1 MQAARRHA
9 PEPEMDGIYLDYN
22 ATTPIDPAVA
32 EAMLPFVHGLF
43 GNPSSGHAFADAM
56 GGQANDVD
64 AEWLAVRDQ
73 AEVS

>member
-32 EAMLPFVHGLF
+32 EAMLPFVRGLF

-56 GGQANDVD
+56 GGEANDVD

-73 AEVS
+73 TEVS

>member
-1 MQAARRHA
+1 
-9 PEPEMDGIYLDYN
+9 MDGIYLDYN

-32 EAMLPFVHGLF
+32 EAMLPYVHGRF
-43 GNPSSGHAFADAM
+43 GNPSSGQAFADAM

-64 AEWLAVRDQ
+64 AEWLVDRDQ